1 MAIYADLKNR
11 KTVTYKD
18 LSFDFT
24 ANPQTGDVATV
35 RDDVS
40 VKRGIKNILLTS
52 PYERLFQPE
61 VGSGIKKL
69 LFEPMTPITEQRLSD
84 ACRDAIDAWETRA
97 SVISIAVIPEEEYN
111 RYRVA
116 IKFSIN
122 NSLIEEQIDVLLNR
136 ER

>member
-1 MAIYADLKNR
+1 MATYK
-11 KTVTYKD
+11 KEYKD

-35 RDDVS
+35 KDAVS
-40 VKRGIKNILLTS
+40 VKRGIKNILLTA
-52 PYERLFQPE
+52 PFERLFQPE
-61 VGSGIKKL
+61 VGSGIKNM
-69 LFEPMTPITEQRLSD
+69 LFEPMTPLTEQRLSD
-84 ACRDAIDAWETRA
+84 ACADAIDAWEKRA
-97 SVISIAVIPEEEYN
+97 SVIDITVISEEEYN

-122 NSLIEEQIDVLLNR
+122 NSLVEEQVDVFLNR

>member
-40 VKRGIKNILLTS
+40 VKRGIKNILLTA
-52 PYERLFQPE
+52 PFERLFQPE
-61 VGSGIKKL
+61 LGSGIKNI
-69 LFEPMTPITEQRLSD
+69 LFEPMTPLTEQRLAD
-84 ACRDAIDAWETRA
+84 ACEDAIDAWETRA

-122 NSLIEEQIDVLLNR
+122 NSLVEEQIDVLLNR

>member
-1 MAIYADLKNR
+1 MATYK
-11 KTVTYKD
+11 KSYKD

-35 RDDVS
+35 KDAVS
-40 VKRGIKNILLTS
+40 VKRGIKNILLTA
-52 PYERLFQPE
+52 PFERLFQPE
-61 VGSGIKKL
+61 VGSGIKNI
-69 LFEPMTPITEQRLSD
+69 LFEPMTPLTEQRLSD
-84 ACRDAIDAWETRA
+84 ACADAIDAWEKRA
-97 SVISIAVIPEEEYN
+97 SVIDITVISEEEYN

-122 NSLIEEQIDVLLNR
+122 NSLVTEQVDVFLNR

>member
-1 MAIYADLKNR
+1 MATYK
-11 KTVTYKD
+11 KSYKD

-35 RDDVS
+35 KDAVS
-40 VKRGIKNILLTS
+40 VKRGIKNILLTA
-52 PYERLFQPE
+52 PFERLFQPE
-61 VGSGIKKL
+61 VGSGIKNI
-69 LFEPMTPITEQRLSD
+69 LFEPMTPLTEQRLSD
-84 ACRDAIDAWETRA
+84 ACRDAIDAWEKRA
-97 SVISIAVIPEEEYN
+97 SVINIAVIAEEDYN

-122 NSLIEEQIDVLLNR
+122 NSLETEQVDVFLNR

>member
-1 MAIYADLKNR
+1 MPTYK
-11 KTVTYKD
+11 KSYKD

-35 RDDVS
+35 KDAVS
-40 VKRGIKNILLTS
+40 VKRGIKNILLTA
-52 PYERLFQPE
+52 PFERLFQPE
-61 VGSGIKKL
+61 VGSGIKNI
-69 LFEPMTPITEQRLSD
+69 LFEPMTPLTEQRLSD
-84 ACRDAIDAWETRA
+84 ACRDAIDAWEKRA
-97 SVISIAVIPEEEYN
+97 TLIDIAVISEEEYN

-122 NSLIEEQIDVLLNR
+122 NSLVTEQVDVFLNR

>member
-1 MAIYADLKNR
+1 MA
-11 KTVTYKD
+11 TYKKSYRD

-35 RDDVS
+35 KDAVS
-40 VKRGIKNILLTS
+40 VKRGIKNVLLTA
-52 PYERLFQPE
+52 PFERLFQPE
-61 VGSGIKKL
+61 LGSGIENI
-69 LFEPMTPITEQRLSD
+69 LFEPMTSLTEQRLSD
-84 ACRDAIDAWETRA
+84 ACRDAIEAWEKRA
-97 SVISIAVIPEEEYN
+97 SVIDITVIPEEDYN

-122 NSLIEEQIDVLLNR
+122 NSLIAEQVEVFLNR

>member
-1 MAIYADLKNR
+1 MATYK
-11 KTVTYKD
+11 KSYKD

-35 RDDVS
+35 KDAVS
-40 VKRGIKNILLTS
+40 VKRGIKNVLLTA
-52 PYERLFQPE
+52 PFERLFQPE
-61 VGSGIKKL
+61 FGSGIKNI
-69 LFEPMTPITEQRLSD
+69 LFEPMTPLTEQRLSD
-84 ACRDAIDAWETRA
+84 ACADAIDAWEKRA
-97 SVISIAVIPEEEYN
+97 SVIDIAVISEEDYN

-122 NSLIEEQIDVLLNR
+122 NSLVEEQVDVFLNR

>member
-1 MAIYADLKNR
+1 MATNKKSYA
-11 KTVTYKD
+11 D

-35 RDDVS
+35 KDAVS
-40 VKRGIKNILLTS
+40 VKRGIKNVLLTA
-52 PYERLFQPE
+52 PFERLFQPE
-61 VGSGIKKL
+61 FGSGIKNI
-69 LFEPMTPITEQRLSD
+69 LFEPMTPLTEQRLSD
-84 ACRDAIDAWETRA
+84 ACRDAIEAWEKRA
-97 SVISIAVIPEEEYN
+97 SVIDIAVISEEEYN

-122 NSLIEEQIDVLLNR
+122 NSLITEQVDVFLNR

>member
-1 MAIYADLKNR
+1 MA
-11 KTVTYKD
+11 TYKKSYAD

-35 RDDVS
+35 KDAVS
-40 VKRGIKNILLTS
+40 VKRGIKNILLTEGF
-52 PYERLFQPE
+52 ERLFQPE
-61 VGSGIKKL
+61 IGSGIKNL
-69 LFEPMTPITEQRLSD
+69 LFEPMTPLTEQRLAD
-84 ACRDAIDAWETRA
+84 ACRGAIDAWEKRA
-97 SVISIAVIPEEEYN
+97 SVIDITVISEEEYN

-122 NSLIEEQIDVLLNR
+122 NSLITEQVDVFLNR

>member
-1 MAIYADLKNR
+1 MA
-11 KTVTYKD
+11 TYKKSYAD

-35 RDDVS
+35 KDAVS
-40 VKRGIKNILLTS
+40 VKRGIKNILLTA
-52 PYERLFQPE
+52 PFERLFQPE
-61 VGSGIKKL
+61 VGSGIKNI
-69 LFEPMTPITEQRLSD
+69 LFEPMTPLTEQRLSD
-84 ACRDAIDAWETRA
+84 ACADAIDAWEKRA
-97 SVISIAVIPEEEYN
+97 SVINIAVISEEEYN

-122 NSLIEEQIDVLLNR
+122 NSLETEQVDVFLNR

>member
-1 MAIYADLKNR
+1 MPTYK
-11 KTVTYKD
+11 KSYKD

-35 RDDVS
+35 KDAVS
-40 VKRGIKNILLTS
+40 VKRGIKNILLTEGF
-52 PYERLFQPE
+52 ERLFQPE
-61 VGSGIKKL
+61 IGSGIKNL
-69 LFEPMTPITEQRLSD
+69 LFEPMTPLTEQRLSD
-84 ACRDAIDAWETRA
+84 ACWDAIDAWEKRA
-97 SVISIAVIPEEEYN
+97 SVIDIAVISEEEYN

-122 NSLIEEQIDVLLNR
+122 NLLETEQIDVFLSR

>member
-1 MAIYADLKNR
+1 MPTYK
-11 KTVTYKD
+11 KSYKD

-35 RDDVS
+35 KDAVS
-40 VKRGIKNILLTS
+40 VKRGIKNVLLTA
-52 PYERLFQPE
+52 PFERLFQPE
-61 VGSGIKKL
+61 FGSGIKNI
-69 LFEPMTPITEQRLSD
+69 LFEPMTPLTEQRLSD
-84 ACRDAIDAWETRA
+84 ACRDAIDAWEKRA
-97 SVISIAVIPEEEYN
+97 SVIDITVISEEDYN

-122 NSLIEEQIDVLLNR
+122 NSLITEQVDVFLNR

>member
-1 MAIYADLKNR
+1 MPTYK
-11 KTVTYKD
+11 KSYKD

-35 RDDVS
+35 KDAVS
-40 VKRGIKNILLTS
+40 VKRGIKNILLTA
-52 PYERLFQPE
+52 PFERLFQPE
-61 VGSGIKKL
+61 IGSGIKNM
-69 LFEPMTPITEQRLSD
+69 LFEPMTPLTEQRLSD
-84 ACRDAIDAWETRA
+84 ACRDAIDAWEKRA
-97 SVISIAVIPEEEYN
+97 SVINIAVISEEEYN

-122 NSLIEEQIDVLLNR
+122 NSLETEQVDVFLNR

>member
-1 MAIYADLKNR
+1 MPTYK
-11 KTVTYKD
+11 KSYKD

-35 RDDVS
+35 KDAVS
-40 VKRGIKNILLTS
+40 VKRGIKNILLTA
-52 PYERLFQPE
+52 PFERLFQPE
-61 VGSGIKKL
+61 VGSGIKNI
-69 LFEPMTPITEQRLSD
+69 LFEPMTPLTEQRLSD
-84 ACRDAIDAWETRA
+84 ACADAIEAWEKRA
-97 SVISIAVIPEEEYN
+97 SVIDITVIPEKDYN

-122 NSLIEEQIDVLLNR
+122 NSLITEQVDVFLNR

>member
-1 MAIYADLKNR
+1 MP
-11 KTVTYKD
+11 TYKKSYAD

-35 RDDVS
+35 KDAVS
-40 VKRGIKNILLTS
+40 VKRGIKNILLTA
-52 PYERLFQPE
+52 PFERLFQPE
-61 VGSGIKKL
+61 VGSGIKNI
-69 LFEPMTPITEQRLSD
+69 LFEPMTPLTEQRLSD
-84 ACRDAIDAWETRA
+84 ACRDAIEAWEKRA
-97 SVISIAVIPEEEYN
+97 SLIDIAVISEEDYN

-122 NSLIEEQIDVLLNR
+122 NSLITEQVDVFLNR

>member
-1 MAIYADLKNR
+1 MPTYK
-11 KTVTYKD
+11 KSYKD

-35 RDDVS
+35 KDAVS
-40 VKRGIKNILLTS
+40 VKRGIKNILLTA
-52 PYERLFQPE
+52 PFERLFQPE
-61 VGSGIKKL
+61 VGSGIEKM
-69 LFEPMTPITEQRLSD
+69 LFEPMTPLTEQRLSD
-84 ACRDAIDAWETRA
+84 ACVDAIEAWEKRA
-97 SVISIAVIPEEEYN
+97 SVIDITVISEEEYN

-122 NSLIEEQIDVLLNR
+122 NSLETEQVDVFLNR

>member
-1 MAIYADLKNR
+1 MATYK
-11 KTVTYKD
+11 KSYKD

-35 RDDVS
+35 KDAVS
-40 VKRGIKNILLTS
+40 VKRGIKNILLTA
-52 PYERLFQPE
+52 PFERLFQPE
-61 VGSGIKKL
+61 VGSGIKNL
-69 LFEPMTPITEQRLSD
+69 LFEPMTPLTEQRLSD
-84 ACRDAIDAWETRA
+84 ACRDAIDAWEKRA
-97 SVISIAVIPEEEYN
+97 SVIDITVISEEEYN

-122 NSLIEEQIDVLLNR
+122 NSLITEQVDVFLNR

>member
-1 MAIYADLKNR
+1 MPTYK
-11 KTVTYKD
+11 KSYKD

-35 RDDVS
+35 KDAVS
-40 VKRGIKNILLTS
+40 VKRGIKNILLTA
-52 PYERLFQPE
+52 PFERLFQPE
-61 VGSGIKKL
+61 MGSGIEKM
-69 LFEPMTPITEQRLSD
+69 LFEPMTPLTEQRLSD
-84 ACRDAIDAWETRA
+84 ACRDAIDAWEKRA
-97 SVISIAVIPEEEYN
+97 SVIDIAVISEEDYN

-122 NSLIEEQIDVLLNR
+122 NSLETEQVDVFLNR

>member
-1 MAIYADLKNR
+1 MATYK
-11 KTVTYKD
+11 KSYKD

-35 RDDVS
+35 KDAVS
-40 VKRGIKNILLTS
+40 VKRGIKNILLT
-52 PYERLFQPE
+52 PPFERLFQPE
-61 VGSGIKKL
+61 VGSGIKNI
-69 LFEPMTPITEQRLSD
+69 LFEPMTPLTEQRLSD
-84 ACRDAIDAWETRA
+84 ACRDAIDAWEKRA
-97 SVISIAVIPEEEYN
+97 SVIDITVISEEEYN

-122 NSLIEEQIDVLLNR
+122 NSLETEQVDVFLNR

>member
-1 MAIYADLKNR
+1 MTTYK
-11 KTVTYKD
+11 KSYKD

-35 RDDVS
+35 KDAVS
-40 VKRGIKNILLTS
+40 VKRGIKNILLTA
-52 PYERLFQPE
+52 PFERLFQPE
-61 VGSGIKKL
+61 VGSGIKNI
-69 LFEPMTPITEQRLSD
+69 LFEPMTPLTEQRLSD
-84 ACRDAIDAWETRA
+84 ACADAIEAWEKRA
-97 SVISIAVIPEEEYN
+97 SVINIAVISEEEYN

-122 NSLIEEQIDVLLNR
+122 NSLETEQVDVFLNR

>member
-1 MAIYADLKNR
+1 MATYK
-11 KTVTYKD
+11 KTYKD

-35 RDDVS
+35 KDAVS
-40 VKRGIKNILLTS
+40 VKRGIKNILLTA
-52 PYERLFQPE
+52 PFERLFQPE
-61 VGSGIKKL
+61 VGSGIKNI
-69 LFEPMTPITEQRLSD
+69 LFEQMTPLTEQRLSD
-84 ACRDAIDAWETRA
+84 ACADAIDAWEKRA
-97 SVISIAVIPEEEYN
+97 SVINITVISDEEYN

-122 NSLIEEQIDVLLNR
+122 NSLETEQVDVFLNR

>member
-1 MAIYADLKNR
+1 MADLKFYHKKQKNS
-11 KTVTYKD
+11 YAD

-35 RDDVS
+35 KDAVS
-40 VKRGIKNILLTS
+40 VKRGIKNVLLTA
-52 PYERLFQPE
+52 PFERLFQPE
-61 VGSGIKKL
+61 FGSGIKNI
-69 LFEPMTPITEQRLSD
+69 LFEPMTPLTEQRLSD
-84 ACRDAIDAWETRA
+84 ACADAVDAWEKRA
-97 SVISIAVIPEEEYN
+97 SVIDITVISEEEYN

-122 NSLIEEQIDVLLNR
+122 NSLETEQVDVFLNR